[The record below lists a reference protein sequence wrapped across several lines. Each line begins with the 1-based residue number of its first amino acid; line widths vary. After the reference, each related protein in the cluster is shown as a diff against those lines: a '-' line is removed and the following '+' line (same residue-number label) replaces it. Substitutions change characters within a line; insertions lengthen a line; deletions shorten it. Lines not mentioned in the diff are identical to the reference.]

1 MLGGQCVLAVDVPGP
16 APPEEQQG
24 SVLSAALETK
34 TSNPAQH
41 RTDKG
46 TVSSLYYVCVLLSV
60 CVVECVCCLVCGAS
74 DDKHNF
80 SDTSYESCTVAPDSS
95 SNLRLPA
102 TPHYTCVHHVLR

>member
-46 TVSSLYYVCVLLSV
+46 SFFSIVCV
-60 CVVECVCCLVCGAS
+60 CVVECVEPVMTNIIFLTPRMRA
-74 DDKHNF
+74 
-80 SDTSYESCTVAPDSS
+80 APW
-95 SNLRLPA
+95 LLILA
-102 TPHYTCVHHVLR
+102 LI

>member
-60 CVVECVCCLVCGAS
+60 CVVECVEPVMTNIIFLTPRMRA
-74 DDKHNF
+74 
-80 SDTSYESCTVAPDSS
+80 APW
-95 SNLRLPA
+95 LLILA
-102 TPHYTCVHHVLR
+102 LI